1 MNRWKISF
9 FLLAG
14 LVAAVLV
21 YLLIL
26 IGTTAESGP
35 VPKAKEVSS
44 SSHVLTVSS
53 TKKDFEGI
61 ANLYLHRAMKK
72 EPLPVTIRVE
82 DDIILTSELT
92 VFSYNLPVTMH
103 FNPIVQ
109 EDGNLMLKQSSL
121 EVGNLNLP
129 PSTVLKVLKDSV
141 KLPPWM
147 VVRAKEEEIFIDL
160 SNLPISDDLQ
170 VRAKEINLLEDEIL
184 LEIIIP
190 ENKEESN

>member
-14 LVAAVLV
+14 LIAAVIA

-26 IGTTAESGP
+26 IGTTSESEP
-35 VPKAKEVSS
+35 VPKAQEISS
-44 SSHVLTVSS
+44 ASHVLTVSS

-61 ANLYLHRAMKK
+61 ANLYLQRAMKK

-82 DDIILTSELT
+82 DDITLTSELT
-92 VFSYNLPVTMH
+92 VFSHTLPVVMH

-121 EVGNLNLP
+121 EVGPLNLP
-129 PSTVLKVLKDSV
+129 PSTVLKVLGDSV

-147 VVRAKEEEIFIDL
+147 IVRAKEEEIFIDL

-170 VRAKEINLLEDEIL
+170 VRAKEVDLSKDEIL

-190 ENKEESN
+190 EN

>member
-1 MNRWKISF
+1 
-9 FLLAG
+9 
-14 LVAAVLV
+14 
-21 YLLIL
+21 
-26 IGTTAESGP
+26 
-35 VPKAKEVSS
+35 
-44 SSHVLTVSS
+44 
-53 TKKDFEGI
+53 
-61 ANLYLHRAMKK
+61 
-72 EPLPVTIRVE
+72 
-82 DDIILTSELT
+82 
-92 VFSYNLPVTMH
+92 
-103 FNPIVQ
+103 
-109 EDGNLMLKQSSL
+109 MLKQSSL

-190 ENKEESN
+190 KKRRSPCDKIDCNICRWMFLVYGKAF

>member
-1 MNRWKISF
+1 MNRWKIGF
-9 FLLAG
+9 FFLAG

-21 YLLIL
+21 YLFIL
-26 IGTTAESGP
+26 IGTTSESGP
-35 VPKAKEVSS
+35 VPKAQEIPSK
-44 SSHVLTVSS
+44 SHVLTVSS

-61 ANLYLHRAMKK
+61 ANLYLQRAMKN

-92 VFSYNLPVTMH
+92 VFSYNLPVTMN
-103 FNPIVQ
+103 FNPVVQ
-109 EDGNLMLKQSSL
+109 DDGNLMLKQSSL
-121 EVGNLNLP
+121 EVGTLNLP

-141 KLPPWM
+141 SLPPWM
-147 VVRAKEEEIFIDL
+147 IVRAKEEEIFIDL

-170 VRAKEINLLEDEIL
+170 VRAKEIDLLKDDIL

-190 ENKEESN
+190 GNKEESN